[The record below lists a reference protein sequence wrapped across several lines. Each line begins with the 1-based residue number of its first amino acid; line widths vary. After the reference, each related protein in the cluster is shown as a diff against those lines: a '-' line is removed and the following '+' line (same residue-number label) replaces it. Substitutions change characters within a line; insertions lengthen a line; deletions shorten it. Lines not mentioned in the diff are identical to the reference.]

1 MFGRTCPVDKALSV
15 NFAMSS
21 YVTDAAS
28 SCVLSGLLVEWLV
41 QVVSFGVRINDW
53 SAFVSPHS

>member
-1 MFGRTCPVDKALSV
+1 MFGRTSPVDKALSV

-28 SCVLSGLLVEWLV
+28 SCVLSSLLVEFKLFPLV
-41 QVVSFGVRINDW
+41 LG
-53 SAFVSPHS
+53 